1 MICKGGFLEV
11 NEKYFCKNCEFYQ
24 NLSMSHE
31 HRDLRLPETFQVS
44 DYKINICL
52 NTSFYLKTSY
62 KKFISL
68 KATSRLPHL
77 PTESWDSIRDRRGG
91 YIISAFSRN
100 IIKNSLNNLTP
111 PPPNI
116 YYKNIK

>member
-1 MICKGGFLEV
+1 M
-11 NEKYFCKNCEFYQ
+11 NEKNFCKNCEFYQ
-24 NLSMSHE
+24 KLSVSHE
-31 HRDLRLPETFQVS
+31 HRNFSSPETFQVS

-100 IIKNSLNNLTP
+100 IIKNSLINLTP
-111 PPPNI
+111 PQMFI
-116 YYKNIK
+116 TKNIK